1 MFANN
6 IPLGKASEMAERIRL
21 YDWSQTALGPAQQ
34 WSRGFSTALDLC
46 LGSRLCSAIYWGQ
59 ERLVLYND
67 AYSALLGS
75 KHPWALGRTADDV
88 WAEVFDVIGPLMQ
101 HTLATGEATGADD
114 AAIFLNRSGYVE
126 EFYCSFSYSPL
137 VNEFGDIEGV
147 FTMFPETT
155 LRVIGER
162 RLNTLQQ
169 LAAGTRELR
178 HPRDVLEVAAK
189 VFTSNDRDIPF
200 AGLYLWNQERSQAHL
215 CATSNIDGG
224 ATLCPTTIDIDD
236 DNEIARLMTQ
246 TEIRE
251 YAILDLGAAYS
262 PIPTSAW
269 KIPAEEM
276 LFLPF
281 ERYGEVTPKAF
292 MLCGVNPHKRLD
304 EAHSSF
310 FRMLADQVSG
320 ALAEAFSHEQ
330 EDVRL
335 RELQERARAAQQE
348 DRVRIARD
356 LHDTLLQSMQG
367 LRFLLEAAIE
377 RSKIG
382 DDSAGELFERALDAS
397 VFAID
402 EGRAV
407 LSLLRSSAPE
417 MTDLTLSIATLGD
430 ALVSGSE
437 ISFELE
443 VNGNQREL
451 NAALWNDIY
460 GICKEA
466 VANAARHSHAT
477 SITLEL
483 LYAEDLSVRVR
494 DDGCGIDSAVAS
506 TGRPGHFGLQGMRER
521 SEKIGGSLNVESHVA
536 HGTTVELNVPG
547 SIAYANRSGSVD

>member
-1 MFANN
+1 MPGTNAQRN
-6 IPLGKASEMAERIRL
+6 AVSEMAERIHA
-21 YDWSQTALGPAQQ
+21 YDWGKTALGPAGQ

-46 LGSRLCSAIYWGQ
+46 LGSRLCSAIYWGA

-75 KHPWALGRTADDV
+75 KHPWALGRTADEV

-101 HTLATGEATGADD
+101 HTLETGEATGADD

-137 VNEFGDIEGV
+137 VNEYGDIEGV

-155 LRVIGER
+155 QRVIGER
-162 RLNTLQQ
+162 RLQTLQQ

-178 HPRDVLEVAAK
+178 DPREVLDVAAQ

-200 AGLYLWNQERSQAHL
+200 AGLYLWDEERTQAHL
-215 CATSNIDGG
+215 CATSNIDVG
-224 ATLCPTTIDIDD
+224 AALCPTTIDVDVDSDIV
-236 DNEIARLMTQ
+236 RLLTQ
-246 TEIRE
+246 SGSRE
-251 YAILDLGAAYS
+251 YALLPLDPASA
-262 PIPTSAW
+262 PIPLGTW
-269 KIPAEEM
+269 KVPAEEL

-281 ERYGEVTPKAF
+281 ERYGEGTPKAF

-335 RELQERARAAQQE
+335 RELQDRAKAAQQE

-377 RSKIG
+377 RSKTG
-382 DDSAGELFERALDAS
+382 DESANKLFERALDAS
-397 VFAID
+397 IYAID

-407 LSLLRSSAPE
+407 LSLLRSTAPP
-417 MTDLTLSIATLGD
+417 TIDLTTSIASLGD
-430 ALVSGSE
+430 ALLSGSE
-437 ISFELE
+437 IAFKLDVRGE
-443 VNGNQREL
+443 QREL

-460 GICKEA
+460 GICREA
-466 VANAARHSHAT
+466 VANATHHANAA
-477 SITLEL
+477 SIELEL
-483 LYAEDLSVRVR
+483 AYTEDLSIRVR
-494 DDGCGIDSAVAS
+494 DDGCGIDSTIARI
-506 TGRPGHFGLQGMRER
+506 GRPGHFGLQGMRER
-521 SEKIGGSLNVESHVA
+521 AEKIGGLLKVEA
-536 HGTTVELNVPG
+536 QNAQGTTVELLVPG
-547 SIAYANRSGSVD
+547 AVAYAGRSGSAE